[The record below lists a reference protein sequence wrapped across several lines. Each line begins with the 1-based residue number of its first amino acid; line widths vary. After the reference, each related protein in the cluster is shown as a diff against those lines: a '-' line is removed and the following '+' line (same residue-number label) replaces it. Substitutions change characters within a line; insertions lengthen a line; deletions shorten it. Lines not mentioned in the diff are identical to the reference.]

1 MKSAIFLTLASAATV
16 FAAPAPLHLI
26 ARAPPN
32 VPSASEARTQLAGLT
47 VAAQGPQDG
56 YSRDLFPH
64 WITQSGTCNTRE
76 TVLKR
81 DGTNVVTNS
90 ACASTS
96 GSWFSPY
103 DGVTWSA
110 ASDVD
115 IDHLVPLSNAW
126 KVHSLQN
133 THYFK
138 VLELT
143 HHTVW
148 SCRMDN
154 CTPSSL
160 CQRLDKPATT
170 GCHRQRQPSKGR
182 QGTRGVEAPASQ
194 LLLCVLAHVGQGE
207 ERVCFDYYKCGEDCV
222 DEHVGD
228 VLSGK
233 GWVWVNYIEYIKLQF
248 SCVRLTLCSL
258 FVVRSCLRLVSMAY
272 IAAMEIRF
280 TVTSCIQGSIPE
292 S

>member
-1 MKSAIFLTLASAATV
+1 MKSTILLTLASALCIS
-16 FAAPAPLHLI
+16 AAPAPLV

-103 DGVTWSA
+103 DGATWSA

-115 IDHLVPLSNAW
+115 IDHMVPLSNAW
-126 KVHSLQN
+126 KVCTPLHKS
-133 THYFK
+133 HRK
-138 VLELT
+138 VLE
-143 HHTVW
+143 
-148 SCRMDN
+148 C
-154 CTPSSL
+154 
-160 CQRLDKPATT
+160 
-170 GCHRQRQPSKGR
+170 
-182 QGTRGVEAPASQ
+182 
-194 LLLCVLAHVGQGE
+194 
-207 ERVCFDYYKCGEDCV
+207 
-222 DEHVGD
+222 
-228 VLSGK
+228 
-233 GWVWVNYIEYIKLQF
+233 
-248 SCVRLTLCSL
+248 
-258 FVVRSCLRLVSMAY
+258 
-272 IAAMEIRF
+272 
-280 TVTSCIQGSIPE
+280 
-292 S
+292 